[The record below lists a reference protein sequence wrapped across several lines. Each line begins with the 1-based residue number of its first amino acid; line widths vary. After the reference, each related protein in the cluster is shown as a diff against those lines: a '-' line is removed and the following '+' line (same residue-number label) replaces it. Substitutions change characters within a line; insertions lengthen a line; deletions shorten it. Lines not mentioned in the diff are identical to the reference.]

1 MKPKLLSY
9 GLSLTAF
16 VLTSAILPSSL
27 AQEKSDSKSSV
38 PARQDHLLLSVTGRI
53 EAIDHATREITL
65 KGPQGRVE
73 TYSVSKDV
81 KRLDEAKVGDY
92 VTIKYYLGFAA
103 ELREP
108 TAEEKK
114 TPLVVLE
121 GAGKAP
127 ASAAPAAAGAR
138 RIKAVVTVE
147 GLDRPTETIT
157 VKGPAGRYYTAR
169 VADPANLTK
178 MRIGDT
184 IVVTLTEAAAVSLD
198 KAEKSG
204 AE

>member
-1 MKPKLLSY
+1 MKPKLVSY
-9 GLSLTAF
+9 GLSLMAAM
-16 VLTSAILPSSL
+16 LTGAGVGSAL
-27 AQEKSDSKSSV
+27 AQEKSETK
-38 PARQDHLLLSVTGRI
+38 PLTREDHLLLSVTGRI
-53 EAIDHATREITL
+53 EAIDQAAREVTI

-73 TYSVSKDV
+73 TYSVGKEV

-92 VTIKYYLGFAA
+92 VTLKYYLGFAA
-103 ELREP
+103 ELRKP

-121 GAGKAP
+121 GAGRASS
-127 ASAAPAAAGAR
+127 SAAPAAGGAR

-157 VKGPAGRYYTAR
+157 VKGPAGRLYTAR

-184 IVVTLTEAAAVSLD
+184 IV
-198 KAEKSG
+198 
-204 AE
+204 

>member
-1 MKPKLLSY
+1 MKAKLLRY
-9 GLSLTAF
+9 RLSLAAL
-16 VLTSAILPSSL
+16 VLTSVIAPSVL
-27 AQEKSDSKSSV
+27 AQEKSETR
-38 PARQDHLLLSVTGRI
+38 PLTREDHLLLSVTGRI
-53 EAIDHATREITL
+53 EAIDHAAREVTI

-92 VTIKYYLGFAA
+92 VTLRYYLGFAA
-103 ELREP
+103 ELRKP

-127 ASAAPAAAGAR
+127 ANSAPAAAGAR
-138 RIKAVVTVE
+138 RIKAVCTIE

-157 VKGPAGRYYTAR
+157 VKGPAGRYYVAR
-169 VADPANLTK
+169 VSDPANLTK

-184 IVVTLTEAAAVSLD
+184 IVVTLTEAAVISLD
-198 KAEKSG
+198 KAEKKSL
-204 AE
+204 E